1 MHRDEIQCSKHLP
14 RATVMLLAVK
24 YSEVSAFMLRP
35 ATLDDLDALVELENT
50 CFTIDRLSRRNFRY
64 MLTKANAVI
73 LVAEQQSVLAGYVLV
88 LFHAGTSLARIY
100 SIAVD
105 PALQRSGLGRTLM
118 QGAERAALAAG
129 CVYMRLEVRPD
140 NAGAVNLYRR
150 LSYRKFGTLDDY
162 YEDHAEALRYEKLL
176 VPHLNP
182 DMVRVPYYEQTLDF
196 TCGPSALMMAMKA
209 MDGATEMSRA
219 NELRIWRESTTI
231 FMTAGHGG
239 CGPHGLALAAFDR
252 GFDVELYVKDDA
264 PMFVD
269 SVRSEDKKE
278 VIRLVQEDFIGKIHE
293 VGIRVHY
300 SRFGVEEMQRHFDA
314 GAIPVVLISS
324 YRIYHEKFPH
334 WVVVTGFDNRFVY
347 VHDSFVDYDMDKTR
361 VDCINMP
368 ILKSD
373 FDRMARYGRQAHR
386 AVLILRPNRR
396 RGSAARRRTA

>member
-1 MHRDEIQCSKHLP
+1 
-14 RATVMLLAVK
+14 
-24 YSEVSAFMLRP
+24 MLRP
-35 ATLDDLDALVELENT
+35 ATLDDLDALVDVENA
-50 CFTIDRLSRRNFRY
+50 CFSIDRLSRRNFRY
-64 MLTKANAVI
+64 MLTKANAVT
-73 LVAEQQSVLAGYVLV
+73 LVAEQKYGLGGYVLV

-105 PALQRSGLGRTLM
+105 PRLQRSGFGRLLM
-118 QGAERAALAAG
+118 EGAERAALAAG

-140 NAGAVNLYRR
+140 NTGAINLYKR
-150 LSYRKFGTLDDY
+150 LGYRKFGTLDDY

-182 DMVRVPYYEQTLDF
+182 DLVRVPYYEQTLDF

-209 MDGATEMSRA
+209 LDGEVEMSRA

-231 FMTAGHGG
+231 FMTSGHGG

-269 SVRSEDKKE
+269 SVRSDDKKE
-278 VIRLVQEDFIGKIHE
+278 VITLVQQDFIGQ
-293 VGIRVHY
+293 IRNLGVKVHY

-334 WVVVTGFDNRFVY
+334 WVVVTGFDNRFIY

-373 FDRMARYGRQAHR
+373 FDRMARYGRQAQR
-386 AVLILRPNRR
+386 AALILRPKRKRR
-396 RGSAARRRTA
+396 SGSRGRTA

>member
-1 MHRDEIQCSKHLP
+1 VKS
-14 RATVMLLAVK
+14 LALK
-24 YSEVSAFMLRP
+24 YPEEAARMLRP
-35 ATLDDLDALVELENT
+35 ATLDDLDALVDVENA
-50 CFTIDRLSRRNFRY
+50 CFSIDRLSRRNFRY
-64 MLTKANAVI
+64 MLTKANAVT
-73 LVAEQQSVLAGYVLV
+73 LVAEQKYGLGGYVLV

-105 PALQRSGLGRTLM
+105 PRLQRSGFGRLLM
-118 QGAERAALAAG
+118 EGAERAALAAG

-140 NAGAVNLYRR
+140 NTGAINLYKR
-150 LSYRKFGTLDDY
+150 LGYRKFGTLDDY

-182 DMVRVPYYEQTLDF
+182 DLVRVPYYEQTLDF

-209 MDGATEMSRA
+209 LDGEVEMSRA

-231 FMTAGHGG
+231 FMTSGHGG

-269 SVRSEDKKE
+269 SVRSDDKKE
-278 VIRLVQEDFIGKIHE
+278 VITLVQQDFIGQ
-293 VGIRVHY
+293 IRNLGVKVHY

-334 WVVVTGFDNRFVY
+334 WVVVTGFDNRFIY

-373 FDRMARYGRQAHR
+373 FDRMARYGRQAQR
-386 AVLILRPNRR
+386 AALILRPKRKRR
-396 RGSAARRRTA
+396 SGSRGRTA